1 MEIVKNHSKP
11 ESFNRFAF
19 SYHQSNKT
27 ISNEGRTILVS
38 DNFCSRGERCTLIS
52 LVIKIK
58 VNTVY
63 KFAKYI

>member
-11 ESFNRFAF
+11 ESLDLPSVIINQIKQ
-19 SYHQSNKT
+19 YQT
-27 ISNEGRTILVS
+27 EGRTILVS